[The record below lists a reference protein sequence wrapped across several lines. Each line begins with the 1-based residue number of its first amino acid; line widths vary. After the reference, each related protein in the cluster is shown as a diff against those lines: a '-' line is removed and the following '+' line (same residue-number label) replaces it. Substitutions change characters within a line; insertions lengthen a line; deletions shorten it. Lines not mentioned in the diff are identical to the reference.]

1 MPLPVDHTIEPML
14 AKAVSSVPAT
24 APGGGGLLYEPK
36 WDGFRGDRR
45 VRRRDVEIGSRGG
58 KTLTR
63 YFPELVE
70 GLAAALPGPCVLDG
84 EVVVPTGEPGAQRLD
99 WEALSQRI
107 HPAASRIAKLS
118 LETPASFIAFD
129 LLAEGDRSLLDA
141 PFGERRAALTALLPA
156 PAAPLFV
163 SQVTDDAALAE
174 RWLAE
179 FEGAGLDGVVA
190 KPVDAV
196 YSPGKRTMLKIK
208 HHRSADVIATGL
220 PDPRER
226 PRRRLAPAVAVRR
239 GGGAAAGRRRLGLHH
254 EGPRR
259 ADRRAR
265 AARGRDEHGEPVRG
279 QGERNRF
286 SSSKDTSFVVLRP
299 ERVLEVRY
307 DQMEGDRFRH
317 TVQLER
323 WRPDREAR
331 SCTFE
336 QLEVPHAYD
345 LGGRCSPDRCERVDR
360 DLAGERRGQHR
371 ERAAR
376 CAGVRMCASRSAW
389 ARQRSTVMNRP
400 GAAGGLGERVR
411 EASLLGLGSPP
422 RARGGGA
429 SRPPPRPARR
439 GMVATTS
446 MSVMPSDCTRGRA
459 GPHGDSSP

>member
-1 MPLPVDHTIEPML
+1 MAYDGETI
-14 AKAVSSVPAT
+14 
-24 APGGGGLLYEPK
+24 
-36 WDGFRGDRR
+36 
-45 VRRRDVEIGSRGG
+45 EIGSRGG
-58 KTLTR
+58 KSLTR

-84 EVVVPTGEPGAQRLD
+84 EVVVPSGEPGAQRLD
-99 WEALSQRI
+99 WESLSQRI

-118 LETPASFIAFD
+118 TETPASFIAFD

-141 PFGERRAALTALLPA
+141 PFGERRAALTALLPS

-163 SQVTDDAALAE
+163 SQVTDDASLAE

-208 HHRSADVIATGL
+208 HHRSADVIATGYRIHASGHGVGSIL
-220 PDPRER
+220 LSLYDPEGVLRQVGGVSAFTTKVRDELIDE
-226 PRRRLAPAVAVRR
+226 LAPLVAV
-239 GGGAAAGRRRLGLHH
+239 
-254 EGPRR
+254 
-259 ADRRAR
+259 
-265 AARGRDEHGEPVRG
+265 DEHGDPVRG

-336 QLEVPHAYD
+336 QLEIPHAYD
-345 LGGRCSPDRCERVDR
+345 LGAV
-360 DLAGERRGQHR
+360 L
-371 ERAAR
+371 
-376 CAGVRMCASRSAW
+376 
-389 ARQRSTVMNRP
+389 T
-400 GAAGGLGERVR
+400 
-411 EASLLGLGSPP
+411 
-422 RARGGGA
+422 
-429 SRPPPRPARR
+429 
-439 GMVATTS
+439 
-446 MSVMPSDCTRGRA
+446 
-459 GPHGDSSP
+459 